1 MSDFQ
6 LRQPQLG
13 DSLPRPSAPH
23 LLPPEQLQLHLDP
36 ALQAAMA
43 PSLLTPNL
51 AMAQFNALSH
61 FTETPAIPSPSLA
74 PPFFSEDGTAG
85 VRGRRGGVDLQAGV
99 TGATGGEFSGT
110 ASAQVQVAPGLRLG
124 PQITGSVNGDN
135 GPTIVGGIGGSF

>member
-13 DSLPRPSAPH
+13 DSLARPTSPH
-23 LLPPEQLQLHLDP
+23 LLPPEELQLQVDP
-36 ALQAAMA
+36 ALRAAMA
-43 PSLLTPNL
+43 PRLTPDL
-51 AMAQFNALSH
+51 AMAQLAALSH
-61 FTETPAIPSPSLA
+61 FTDPPAVAPPSLA

-85 VRGRRGGVDLQAGV
+85 VRGRRGGVDLQAGI
-99 TGATGGEFSGT
+99 TGATGGEVSGS

-135 GPTIVGGIGGSF
+135 GPTIVGGIGGTF